1 MTFPVAVL
9 LLILP
14 ATPPPDPPVEVS
26 KKNIKV
32 LQGLPSSQ
40 LIPVMSFMANSLGV
54 TCAHCHGKQFESD
67 EKPAKAA
74 ARRMIQLQRSI
85 NDQHYGGRLTV
96 TCNTCHQGHV
106 VPPATPD
113 VANAG
118 WNQAPATPSAA
129 VPGEVALAG
138 EAAIEHLPVAP
149 AGVTRRVIRG
159 SVERYNGRDD
169 PKSEPFTLIMGE
181 PIEYHTELSHPPEA
195 KRAFVLYLLG
205 RPLPEQVRG
214 EQWTLTPER
223 VLRERETATPLGNLP
238 DRVELT
244 DFRETT
250 SGRLPFRAQWSRA
263 DYRVTYTV
271 ESIESDVTAARLEL
285 PEPER
290 RVARTDREPRE

>member
-1 MTFPVAVL
+1 MTIPVAVL

-14 ATPPPDPPVEVS
+14 ATPPPDPPVEVT

-54 TCAHCHGKQFESD
+54 TCAHCHGKQFETD

-74 ARRMIQLQRSI
+74 ARRMILLQRSI
-85 NDQHYGGRLTV
+85 NEQHYGGKLTV
-96 TCNTCHQGHV
+96 TCNTCHQGQV

-118 WNQAPATPSAA
+118 WNRATATPSAA
-129 VPGEVALAG
+129 VPGEVA
-138 EAAIEHLPVAP
+138 IERLPVAP

-169 PKSEPFTLIMGE
+169 PKSEPFTLTMGD

-195 KRAFVLYLLG
+195 RRAFVLYLLG
-205 RPLPEQVRG
+205 RPLPEQVSG
-214 EQWTLTPER
+214 ERWTITPER
-223 VLRERETATPLGNLP
+223 VLRERETATALGNLP
-238 DRVELT
+238 DRVELS

-271 ESIESDVTAARLEL
+271 ESIESDATAAR
-285 PEPER
+285 
-290 RVARTDREPRE
+290 